1 MWIKVTTLLVLLGA
15 TGLLL
20 EVPFASSESL
30 ALVIWGGALLVCSV
44 ALRLSGN
51 SRRVDEPAR
60 MPLLSGHTAQK
71 GMLSLV
77 GNVQAARNE
86 GAF

>member
-1 MWIKVTTLLVLLGA
+1 MWIKVTTLIALFGA

-20 EVPFASSESL
+20 EVPFASSESF
-30 ALVIWGGALLVCSV
+30 ALVIWGGALLVCAG
-44 ALRLSGN
+44 ALRLSGT
-51 SRRVDEPAR
+51 SRRVTEPAR
-60 MPLLSGHTAQK
+60 VTLLSGHPGQK

-77 GNVQAARNE
+77 GSVQTARNE